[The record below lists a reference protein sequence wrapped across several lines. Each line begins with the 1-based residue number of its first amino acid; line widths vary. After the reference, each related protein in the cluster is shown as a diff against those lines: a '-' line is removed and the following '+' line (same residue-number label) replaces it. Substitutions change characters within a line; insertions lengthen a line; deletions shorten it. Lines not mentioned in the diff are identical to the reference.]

1 MRVKDY
7 YKILNLEN
15 NKVTVDEIKSA
26 SRQQAKKY
34 HPDVN
39 VGNKLAEE
47 KIKDINEAYRI
58 LSNPSLKRKYDRT
71 WNYQIGNKQKKVKR
85 KTSGEVAG
93 EFFGMFFGNNEIK
106 EEIAQS
112 QVPPVK
118 GENIDTEINISIE
131 DGYYGA
137 EKKIVLKDIEGKDK
151 SIEIK
156 IPEGIQNGEKIRLI
170 GQGKPGKNGGKNGDL
185 YIRINI
191 EDGKK
196 FKLKGNDLYT
206 IVPISPWEAALGTKA
221 KVNSVDDTKTAIYIP
236 NGIQSGETI
245 EIPQKGYKTQTGER
259 GNLIAQIKI
268 VIPEKLTNEEKEM
281 FKRLKE
287 ISKFNPRRV

>member
-1 MRVKDY
+1 MKFKDY
-7 YKILNLEN
+7 YKILELEN
-15 NKVTVDEIKSA
+15 SKVTAEQIKVA
-26 SRQQAKKY
+26 YRKQAKKY

-47 KIKDINEAYRI
+47 KIKDINEAYRT
-58 LSNPSLKRKYDRT
+58 LSNPALKRKYDRT
-71 WNYQIGNKQKKVKR
+71 WNYNVGYKQKKAKQ

-112 QVPPVK
+112 QIPPVK
-118 GENIDTEINISIE
+118 GENIETEINITIE
-131 DGYYGA
+131 DGFYGA
-137 EKKIVLKDIEGKDK
+137 EKKIALKDLEDKTK
-151 SIEIK
+151 SITVK
-156 IPEGIQNGEKIRLI
+156 IPEGIQNGSKIRLI
-170 GQGKPGKNGGKNGDL
+170 GQGKSGKNGGKNGDL
-185 YIRINI
+185 YIKINI

-196 FKLKGNDLYT
+196 YKLNGSDLYT
-206 IVPISPWEAALGTKA
+206 TIPISPWEAALGTKA
-221 KVNSVDDTKTAIYIP
+221 KVNSIDDSKTAIYIP

-245 EIPQKGYKTQTGER
+245 EIPEKGYKTPDGKR
-259 GNLIAQIKI
+259 GKLVAEIKI
-268 VIPEKLTNEEKEM
+268 VVPEKLTKEEKEM

>member
-26 SRQQAKKY
+26 YRKQAKKY

-71 WNYQIGNKQKKVKR
+71 WNYQIGSKRKKAQR

-137 EKKIVLKDIEGKDK
+137 EKKLVLKDIEGKDK
-151 SIEIK
+151 EIEIK

-185 YIRINI
+185 YIKINI

-245 EIPQKGYKTQTGER
+245 EIPQKGYKNPKGER

-268 VIPEKLTNEEKEM
+268 VVPEKLTNEEKDM
-281 FKRLKE
+281 FKKLKE